1 MQTESA
7 IGDAV
12 EELDFAALLEE
23 SLAESRIERG
33 DIVSGTVL
41 SIDSQ
46 GLIVDIGW
54 KQDGIVTRSDI
65 ERMGMH
71 TADFQVNT
79 EIDVAVVNLNDS
91 DGNLILSAAQ
101 ARQNVDWKRAEEL
114 MNSDTIWSGDIADS
128 NKGGVIVSFGH
139 LRGFVPASHVLDLPR
154 GLKEEERLAHLQEMI
169 GNTISV
175 KVIEVNRKR
184 RGWFSASWRLNRKT
198 APPARK
204 RCCVNCRKAHRAKA

>member
-7 IGDAV
+7 MRHAV

-41 SIDSQ
+41 SIDNQ

-54 KQDGIVTRSDI
+54 KQDGIVTRGDI

-79 EIDVAVVNLNDS
+79 EIDVRRRESERQRWQS
-91 DGNLILSAAQ
+91 DPVGGSSA
-101 ARQNVDWKRAEEL
+101 
-114 MNSDTIWSGDIADS
+114 S
-128 NKGGVIVSFGH
+128 
-139 LRGFVPASHVLDLPR
+139 
-154 GLKEEERLAHLQEMI
+154 
-169 GNTISV
+169 
-175 KVIEVNRKR
+175 KR
-184 RGWFSASWRLNRKT
+184 RLGSAPKN
-198 APPARK
+198 
-204 RCCVNCRKAHRAKA
+204 